1 MFSENKEPSEEEGA
15 DKQLLQSL
23 SLNKSKI
30 REYSNKL
37 TKEKRQTR
45 KYLNLS
51 TELFAAV
58 LIGAFLGWYLDQLL
72 KLKTPWFM
80 ISGIFLGAVA
90 GFRDLYR
97 AIIKEEQEEKRQNK

>member
-1 MFSENKEPSEEEGA
+1 MDKEPSEEEGT
-15 DKQLLQSL
+15 DKQRIQDL

-37 TKEKRQTR
+37 TKEKNQARR
-45 KYLNLS
+45 YLNLS
-51 TELFAAV
+51 SELFAAV
-58 LIGAFLGWYLDQLL
+58 LIGAFLGWYVDQLL

-97 AIIKEEQEEKRQNK
+97 AIIKEEQEEKQQDK